1 MLSSVISL
9 KRGPEE
15 SDEVPSKKFK
25 EDSSLPVK
33 TYSMHSRPSSRAS
46 STKSSK
52 KNSDNSDDIDE
63 DDLLQDDDIPN
74 LDDADLGD
82 DDFGENLLSDDLLM
96 GEQSSS
102 SKPKGVKRIS
112 PPPIID

>member
-9 KRGPEE
+9 KRGSEE

-33 TYSMHSRPSSRAS
+33 TYSMCSRPSSQAS

-52 KNSDNSDDIDE
+52 KNSDNSEDIDE
-63 DDLLQDDDIPN
+63 DDLLQDDDIPDMC
-74 LDDADLGD
+74 DDDLG
-82 DDFGENLLSDDLLM
+82 ENFLSDELLIPKD
-96 GEQSSS
+96 SSS
-102 SKPKGVKRIS
+102 LKPKGAK
-112 PPPIID
+112 